1 MWGTFCYT
9 MEFSYLYMCVCPTLS
24 DTMDCSLP
32 GSSLHEILQAR
43 ILEWVASSCSRDLY
57 MYVSPYVSILY
68 IYNFSSVA
76 QLCPTLCSPM
86 DCSKPGFPVQHQLP
100 ELAQTHVHRVGDAIQ
115 PSHSLSP
122 PSPSALSFP
131 ASGSF
136 LVSQLFALGGQSIGV
151 SASASVLPMN
161 IQD

>member
-76 QLCPTLCSPM
+76 QLCLTLCSPM
-86 DCSKPGFPVQHQLP
+86 NRSTPGLPVHHHPL
-100 ELAQTHVHRVGDAIQ
+100 EFTQTHGHWVGDAIQ
-115 PSHSLSP
+115 PSHPLSSPFAPAPNLSQYQSL
-122 PSPSALSFP
+122 FQW
-131 ASGSF
+131 
-136 LVSQLFALGGQSIGV
+136 VSSSHEVAK
-151 SASASVLPMN
+151 VLEF
-161 IQD
+161 QF